1 MGNQG
6 PHAGRAMTDPRLN
19 SMHLDLRRRE
29 DFRKARSEL
38 LQSCGEQ
45 TQQAIEI
52 QEPADPTQGSKTA
65 LQNLEGRL
73 PTGVDF
79 VLMDQDVLYPLR
91 IGVNTVGRLPDNN
104 VVVEDPYVSR
114 RHCAVLIHAGDG
126 GELHDVASK
135 NGTYL
140 NGRRIDHPAPLSA
153 GDEIRMCERRL
164 IFFAKGQI
172 PSSSALSPTPTQVE
186 DP

>member
-52 QEPADPTQGSKTA
+52 QEPADPTKAPKPPCKTWK
-65 LQNLEGRL
+65 
-73 PTGVDF
+73 
-79 VLMDQDVLYPLR
+79 
-91 IGVNTVGRLPDNN
+91 VGCR
-104 VVVEDPYVSR
+104 
-114 RHCAVLIHAGDG
+114 
-126 GELHDVASK
+126 
-135 NGTYL
+135 
-140 NGRRIDHPAPLSA
+140 PAWTL
-153 GDEIRMCERRL
+153 
-164 IFFAKGQI
+164 F
-172 PSSSALSPTPTQVE
+172 
-186 DP
+186 

>member
-52 QEPADPTQGSKTA
+52 REPADPTQASKTA
-65 LQNLEGRL
+65 LQNLEGQL
-73 PTGVDF
+73 PADVDF
-79 VLMDQDVLYPLR
+79 FLMHQDPLYPL
-91 IGVNTVGRLPDNN
+91 P
-104 VVVEDPYVSR
+104 P
-114 RHCAVLIHAGDG
+114 
-126 GELHDVASK
+126 
-135 NGTYL
+135 
-140 NGRRIDHPAPLSA
+140 PANPSA
-153 GDEIRMCERRL
+153 H
-164 IFFAKGQI
+164 F
-172 PSSSALSPTPTQVE
+172 
-186 DP
+186 